1 MIATTNSP
9 LLYLEVGSVARRCEV
24 TPSAVH
30 RWLREGRITPAARTE
45 GGIFL
50 FAPEEVEAIQRM
62 REERQAARQAD
73 REARAA

>member
-1 MIATTNSP
+1 MLATTNSP
-9 LLYLEVGSVARRCEV
+9 LLFLEVGSVARRCDV

-50 FAPEEVEAIQRM
+50 FSPEEVEAMQRL
-62 REERQAARQAD
+62 REERRAIRQAG
-73 REARAA
+73 RELRAA

>member
-1 MIATTNSP
+1 MIATINPP
-9 LLYLEVGSVARRCEV
+9 LLYLEVGSVARRCDV

-30 RWLREGRITPAARTE
+30 HWLREGWITPTARTE

-50 FAPEEVEAIQRM
+50 FSPEEVEAMQRM
-62 REERQAARQAD
+62 REERQATRQAC

>member
-1 MIATTNSP
+1 MVAMQTTP

-30 RWLREGRITPAARTE
+30 NWLREGRITPAARTE

-50 FAPEEVEAIQRM
+50 FTSEEVEALQRV
-62 REERQAARQAD
+62 REERQAARVAARD
-73 REARAA
+73 SRAA